1 VRDRTRGRRRAT
13 AGIRRSSPDGVGRST
28 IGQSV
33 LVATDACPLCA
44 ENAAAERGDDP
55 WAIARLTTG
64 YVRLNPTQ
72 TYRGAT
78 FFASRVCVS
87 ELHLLP
93 RAQRTE
99 HLLEMAEVAEAV
111 FRAFTPRKLNY
122 EALGNSV
129 PHLHWWLT
137 PRYVDDPRPHA
148 PIWEDLDFL
157 RAQWTRGARPE
168 DEEREWLK
176 RSVLVALEAQG
187 VGIERR
193 FH

>member
-1 VRDRTRGRRRAT
+1 M
-13 AGIRRSSPDGVGRST
+13 P
-28 IGQSV
+28 
-33 LVATDACPLCA
+33 TDACPLCA
-44 ENAAAERGDDP
+44 ENAVAERGDDP
-55 WAIARLTTG
+55 WAIARLATG

-72 TYRGAT
+72 TYRGAA
-78 FFASRVCVS
+78 FFAARACVS
-87 ELHLLP
+87 ELYGLS

-99 HLLEMAEVAEAV
+99 HLVEMAEVAEALD
-111 FRAFTPRKLNY
+111 RAFSPRKMNY

-157 RAQWTRGARPE
+157 RAQWTRGDRPD
-168 DEEREWLK
+168 DEQREWL
-176 RSVLVALEAQG
+176 RRRILDALEAQH

-193 FH
+193 FL